1 MGQIKIKIVV
11 IICCFIITGVF
22 IYQKPELIIIKRS
35 APLSKALAKIN
46 DWTYN
51 GSSEMG
57 QDIVDALAL
66 DDYINSYYSKNDKS
80 ISLYIGYYFTSK
92 KVGAAHSP
100 LVCFPGQGWILSENE
115 QRILV
120 INNGQ
125 DINFKTMVITRGSDK
140 QLILYWFQAFDK
152 TSPGT
157 FMQKI
162 NVFWNGFYHSRE
174 DNAFIRISVS
184 MDDKGSDEA
193 VQVGLEFL
201 EDFYPVLLKYITDT
215 AL

>member
-1 MGQIKIKIVV
+1 MGQIKIKIVI
-11 IICCFIITGVF
+11 IICCFIITGIF
-22 IYQKPELIIIKRS
+22 IYQKPKLIIIKKNPS
-35 APLSKALAKIN
+35 LSKALKKIN

-57 QDIVDALAL
+57 QDIVDALEL
-66 DDYINSYYSKNDKS
+66 DDYINSYYSKDDKS

-120 INNGQ
+120 INKGKNV
-125 DINFKTMVITRGSDK
+125 NFKTMVITRGSDK

-162 NVFWNGFYHSRE
+162 YVFWNGFHHSRE
-174 DNAFIRISVS
+174 DNAFIRISVT
-184 MDDKGSDEA
+184 MGDKDSDEA
-193 VQVGLEFL
+193 LRVGLEFL
-201 EDFYPVLLKYITDT
+201 EDFYPVLSKYITGT